1 MNTDD
6 RRPAAASRAGG
17 RRQEYAEATRQA
29 IVSAA
34 RKLFAEKGYFATRV
48 EDIAAEA
55 RVAPATV
62 YAVGGGKYGLLD
74 QLVAMWQ
81 SSPAI
86 AATLDE
92 LLRLD
97 DPVLV
102 LRVLSART
110 RQIREE
116 YSDIIKTV
124 LATAPNDQAVAATL
138 DKVVGYYRGSINRVS
153 QHLADLNALQPRAD
167 VQFATAVLW
176 FYFGF
181 PGLSA
186 MHDDSGWSY
195 DDAEKWLADE
205 AIRALLPGAE

>member
-1 MNTDD
+1 V
-6 RRPAAASRAGG
+6 AISRAGG

-34 RKLFAEKGYFATRV
+34 RKLFAERGYFATRV
-48 EDIAAEA
+48 EDIATEA

-62 YAVGGGKYGLLD
+62 YAVGGGKYGLLK

-86 AATLDE
+86 PATLDE
-92 LLRLD
+92 LLLLE
-97 DPVLV
+97 DPALV

-110 RQIREE
+110 RQIREA

-138 DKVVGYYRGSINRVS
+138 DEVISYYRGSINRVS

>member
-1 MNTDD
+1 MI
-6 RRPAAASRAGG
+6 AG
-17 RRQEYAEATRQA
+17 RRQPVVLEDGARNTLRPRAKA

-153 QHLADLNALQPRAD
+153 QHLASLNALRPGAD
-167 VQFATAVLW
+167 VQVRDGRSLVL
-176 FYFGF
+176 F
-181 PGLSA
+181 SA
-186 MHDDSGWSY
+186 SPACLPCMTIAAGHY

-205 AIRALLPGAE
+205 AIRALLFDVQ

>member
-1 MNTDD
+1 V
-6 RRPAAASRAGG
+6 AASRAGG
-17 RRQEYAEATRQA
+17 RRQEYAAATRQA

-34 RKLFAEKGYFATRV
+34 RKLFAERGYFATRV
-48 EDIAAEA
+48 EDIATEA

-62 YAVGGGKYGLLD
+62 YAVGGGKYELLK

-86 AATLDE
+86 PATLDE
-92 LLRLD
+92 LLRLE

-138 DKVVGYYRGSINRVS
+138 DEVIGYYRGSINRVS
-153 QHLADLNALQPRAD
+153 QHLAGLNALRPRAD

-186 MHDDSGWSY
+186 MHDDNDWSY

-205 AIRALLPGAE
+205 AIRALLSGAE